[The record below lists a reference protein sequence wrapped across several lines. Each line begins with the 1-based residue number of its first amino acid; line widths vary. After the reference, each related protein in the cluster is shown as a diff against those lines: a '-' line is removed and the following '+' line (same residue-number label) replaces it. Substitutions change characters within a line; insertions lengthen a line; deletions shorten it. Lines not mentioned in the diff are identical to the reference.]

1 MISHRQ
7 EKKTWVYLFTATG
20 GVLLLAIA
28 AFTVVSL
35 ATLRQT
41 AYRQTEKN
49 LKQFGYAVA
58 NFLDAYPDIREPAA
72 LQEFSRHFG
81 AEPEFRVTVIAA
93 DGGIIAESN
102 ADPSILDNHANRP
115 EVAAAL
121 AGEEKAAVR
130 FSETLGK
137 RLVYYAIPYRTMAL
151 RLALPVDYI
160 DAAANRMTLVLI
172 LSAFI
177 ILLMALGVSF
187 LVSSRIVAPL
197 QVLENAAR
205 SYSKGI
211 LEVEFRHDGIP
222 LELAELSR
230 TFSSM
235 AHALQE
241 KIRALDGQNRETG
254 AILSAMNDAL
264 IVLDSDNRVL
274 RINRAAEDLFN
285 ISSDDARGMPLL
297 QAVRNTAIIDF
308 AQEKNGPEE
317 ERTIEFRTG
326 GADGT
331 RDLLVRSSAI
341 ENGSGKLLVFNDI
354 TRLKRLERIRKDFVA
369 NVSHELKTPVTSIKG
384 FIETLKDG
392 AIDDSKAAR
401 RFLDI
406 MDQQSSRLGAIIDDL
421 LTISRLEQNG
431 DATIAKED
439 TPMRELVSN
448 VENLCAEEARKK
460 ETRLEFVC
468 PPGLTVR
475 VNPGLLEQALANLVF
490 NAVKYSPVKSKV
502 TTRIALEKG
511 VGDADGKLVCV
522 VTDNGP
528 GIAEKHLARIFERFY
543 RVDNGRSR
551 EQGGTGLGLSIVRHI
566 ALAHGGTVS
575 VESAEGSGSSF
586 TVSIPV
592 TGLT

>member
-1 MISHRQ
+1 MIPRNP

-28 AFTVVSL
+28 AFTVVAL

-49 LKQFGYAVA
+49 LKQFGYAVVH
-58 NFLDAYPDIREPAA
+58 FLEAYPDTLEPAA
-72 LQEFSRHFG
+72 LQKFTRHFG
-81 AEPEFRVTVIAA
+81 AEPEFRVTVIAG
-93 DGGIIAESN
+93 DGSVLAESN
-102 ADPSILDNHANRP
+102 ADPSALENHADRP

-121 AGEEKAAVR
+121 AGEEKAVVR
-130 FSETLGK
+130 FSETIGK
-137 RLVYYAIPYRTMAL
+137 RLVYYAIPYRTMVI

-160 DAAANRMTLVLI
+160 DTAANRMTMVLVM
-172 LSAFI
+172 SAFI
-177 ILLMALGVSF
+177 ILLLALAVSF

-197 QVLENAAR
+197 QTLENAAR
-205 SYSKGI
+205 SYSKGM
-211 LEVEFRHDGIP
+211 LNVEFRDEHIP
-222 LELAELSR
+222 YELAELSR
-230 TFSSM
+230 TFASM
-235 AHALQE
+235 AHTLQD
-241 KIRALDGQNRETG
+241 KMRALDGQNRETG

-264 IVLDSDNRVL
+264 IVLDPENRVL
-274 RINRAAEDLFN
+274 RINRAAEELFN
-285 ISSDDARGMPLL
+285 ISAEDAKGMPLL

-308 AQEKNGPEE
+308 ALNGPAGEE

-326 GADGT
+326 ITQGM
-331 RDLLVRSSAI
+331 RDLLVRSNAI

-354 TRLKRLERIRKDFVA
+354 TRLKKLERIRKDFVA

-392 AIDDSKAAR
+392 AIDDPEAAH

-421 LTISRLEQNG
+421 LTISRLEQSEN
-431 DATIAKED
+431 AFIAKED
-439 TPMRELVSN
+439 TPIPEILSN
-448 VENLCAEEARKK
+448 VENLCGEEARKK
-460 ETRLEFVC
+460 KTALEFRC

-490 NAVKYSPVKSKV
+490 NAVKYSPAKASVSV
-502 TTRIALEKG
+502 EIRLETG
-511 VGDADGKLVCV
+511 QEDVAAGGNKLVCL

-528 GIAEKHLARIFERFY
+528 GIAEKHLSRIFERFY

-575 VESAEGSGSSF
+575 VQSVEGSGSAF
-586 TVSIPV
+586 TVTIPV
-592 TGLT
+592 